1 MDAFWDKAS
10 KIIQEKISKQN
21 FDTWIKPI
29 KIVAMEDQCVQL
41 AVPNKFFKDWLVDNY
56 SSTIRQSLKDAS
68 GLDVNIDFVLSKIK
82 ERERASTDTQA
93 TNTTGVKSAAH
104 TTANRSKNFSFLND
118 NYNFDRFV
126 VGACNQ
132 FAHAAS
138 VAVAKQPAKN
148 YNPLFIYGG
157 SGLGKTHLLNAI
169 GLLACATHPSLNIM
183 YVSAEEFMNEMI
195 NSIRYDR
202 MPKFREKYRNISCLL
217 IDDIHFLAG
226 KDRTQEE
233 FFHTFNTLHDSGK
246 QIVVSSDKFPKD
258 IPNLESRLRS
268 RFEWGLIADIQPPE
282 IETKI
287 AIIERKIQENNI
299 ELPNNVIHYI
309 ASHVESNIRELEGFL
324 VRIGAYSSLTGR
336 EIDLDLVKEV
346 LSNLV
351 KNNKKGEISVEEIM
365 KVIAGKLNI
374 KISDMKAH
382 NKNKNIVFARQ
393 IAMYLARKITNYSF
407 PDIGQKIGGRD
418 HSTVIYAYNKILNGM
433 KSDTKLK
440 NLVQEMEDILVH
452 K

>member
-1 MDAFWDKAS
+1 MDAFWVKTVNF
-10 KIIQEKISKQN
+10 IQEKISKQN

-56 SSTIRQSLKDAS
+56 ASTIKQSLKSAA
-68 GLDVNIDFVLSKIK
+68 GIDVEIEFVLTKNQEHADRQAAPQSAPAKNTSV
-82 ERERASTDTQA
+82 ASS
-93 TNTTGVKSAAH
+93 GK
-104 TTANRSKNFSFLND
+104 SKNFTFLND
-118 NYNFDRFV
+118 NYSFDRFV
-126 VGACNQ
+126 VGSCNQ

-138 VAVAKQPAKN
+138 IAVAKQPAKN

-169 GLLACATHPSLNIM
+169 GLLAASTHPSLNIM

-195 NSIRYDR
+195 NCIRYDR

-287 AIIERKIQENNI
+287 AIIEKKIQENHI
-299 ELPNNVIHYI
+299 ELSQNVIHYI

-346 LSNLV
+346 LSSLV
-351 KNNKKGEISVEEIM
+351 KHNKKGEVSIEEIM

-374 KISDMKAH
+374 KISDIKAH
-382 NKNKNIVFARQ
+382 NKNKNAVFARQ
-393 IAMYLARKITNYSF
+393 IAMYLARKLTNYSF

-418 HSTVIYAYNKILNGM
+418 HSTVIYANNKISNNI
-433 KSDTKLK
+433 KTDIKLK
-440 NLVQEMEDILVH
+440 NLIQEVEDILIH
-452 K
+452 KS

>member
-10 KIIQEKISKQN
+10 KMIQEKISKQN

-29 KIVAMEDQCVQL
+29 KIVAMEDQSVQL

-56 SSTIRQSLKDAS
+56 SSTIKQSLKEAS
-68 GLDVNIDFVLSKIK
+68 GLDVNLDFVLSKTKEKDLEPEDRPAANIK
-82 ERERASTDTQA
+82 ANA
-93 TNTTGVKSAAH
+93 
-104 TTANRSKNFSFLND
+104 TANRSKNFSFFND

-169 GLLACATHPSLNIM
+169 GLLTYATHPSLNIM

-246 QIVVSSDKFPKD
+246 QIVVTSDKFPKD

-287 AIIERKIQENNI
+287 AIIERKIQENKI

-351 KNNKKGEISVEEIM
+351 KHNKQGEVSVEEII

-374 KISDMKAH
+374 KISDIKAH
-382 NKNKNIVFARQ
+382 NKNKNAVFARQ
-393 IAMYLARKITNYSF
+393 IAMYLARKLTNHSF

-418 HSTVIYAYNKILNGM
+418 HSTVIYGHNKILNGI
-433 KSDTKLK
+433 KSDIKLK
-440 NLVQEMEDILVH
+440 NLVQELEDILVH

>member
-1 MDAFWDKAS
+1 MDAFWDKTS
-10 KIIQEKISKQN
+10 KFIQEKISKQN

-29 KIVAMEDQCVQL
+29 KIVAMEDKCVQL
-41 AVPNKFFKDWLVDNY
+41 AVPNKFFKDWLLDNY
-56 SSTIRQSLKDAS
+56 ASTIKQSLQHAA
-68 GLDVNIDFVLSKIK
+68 GIDVDIDFVLSKNK
-82 ERERASTDTQA
+82 DQEPAAKHAAHSK
-93 TNTTGVKSAAH
+93 NTSAAPI
-104 TTANRSKNFSFLND
+104 NRGKNFSFLND

-126 VGACNQ
+126 VGPCNQ

-138 VAVAKQPAKN
+138 IAVAKQPAKN

-169 GLLACATHPSLNIM
+169 GLLTTSTHPALNIM

-202 MPKFREKYRNISCLL
+202 MPNFREKYRHISCLL

-287 AIIERKIQENNI
+287 AIIEKKVQENNI
-299 ELPNNVIHYI
+299 ELPNNVVHYI

-346 LSNLV
+346 LSSLV
-351 KNNKKGEISVEEIM
+351 KHNKKGEVSIEEII

-374 KISDMKAH
+374 KISDIKAH

-393 IAMYLARKITNYSF
+393 IAMYLARKLTNHSF

-418 HSTVIYAYNKILNGM
+418 HSTVIYANNKILNNI
-433 KSDTKLK
+433 KVDSKLK
-440 NLVQEMEDILVH
+440 ILIQEIEEILIH
-452 K
+452 KS